1 MDCGRKQIFV
11 ISFLLVDDRSL
22 FRPIILSFVWLVGIN
37 VVTSRLEN
45 MTKEERDNL
54 TPDNVTASAVQ
65 VIKAAILQS
74 QQRALKA
81 INQEQLALYYGIGR
95 YVSANTR
102 KKNWGKGVLAA
113 ISEQLRKELPG
124 LKGFSERNLKNMRTF
139 YEEWRMLEN
148 FNSAGG
154 TAEFTEVN
162 TKSAVQTAKLEAEGE
177 IRQLQ
182 LTNLPD
188 FPIVAFLNIS
198 FTHHTAIL
206 SQVKSYEERKFYIQF
221 AADYKIKTEELEQ
234 LMKDD
239 LYNHQGNIPN
249 NFKKTIPDQLQAY
262 RTITMFKDDYLLD
275 FINTEELF
283 VRDKD
288 RDEKLIEQN
297 IINNVKN
304 FIMTFG
310 KDFAFV
316 GNQYHLEKFGVEQ
329 FPDLLFFNRELSALV
344 CVELKDG
351 PFKTTYLGQL
361 AGYLRILDD
370 EVRKPNENPSIG
382 IVLCKSANKKFVE
395 YVIQDYD
402 HPMGVATYKTSADMD
417 DRLKKLLPSV
427 EELEK
432 LL

>member
-1 MDCGRKQIFV
+1 M
-11 ISFLLVDDRSL
+11 
-22 FRPIILSFVWLVGIN
+22 
-37 VVTSRLEN
+37 E
-45 MTKEERDNL
+45 KESEVKKEITTTEL
-54 TPDNVTASAVQ
+54 TTNAVK
-65 VIKAAILQS
+65 VIKDAILQS
-74 QQRALKA
+74 QQKALKA
-81 INQEQLALYYGIGR
+81 VNQEQLALYYGIGR
-95 YVSANTR
+95 YISENTR
-102 KKNWGKGVLAA
+102 NKNWGKGVIET
-113 ISEQLRKELPG
+113 ISEQLKKELPG
-124 LKGFSERNLKNMRTF
+124 LKGFSATNLRNMRSF

-148 FNSAGG
+148 TNSSAQ
-154 TAEFTEVN
+154 TDEVVGN
-162 TKSAVQTAKLEAEGE
+162 KTNSSVQTDELKSKHE
-177 IRQLQ
+177 ICSLQ

-188 FPIVAFLNIS
+188 FPIIAFLSIS

-206 SQVKSYEERKFYIQF
+206 ANAKTYEERRFYIQY
-221 AADYKIKTEELEQ
+221 AADYKVRV
-234 LMKDD
+234 DD
-239 LYNHQGNIPN
+239 LVSFIKGNLYSHQGDLPN

-262 RTITMFKDDYLLD
+262 RAITMFKDEYLLD

-283 VRDKD
+283 IRDKD
-288 RDEKLIEQN
+288 RDERVIEQG

-310 KDFAFV
+310 KDFTFV
-316 GNQYHLEKFGVEQ
+316 GNQYHLEKFGVDE

-351 PFKTTYLGQL
+351 PFRTSYLGQL

-382 IVLCKSANKKFVE
+382 IILCKSANKKFVE

-402 HPMGVATYKTSADMD
+402 RPMGVATYKTSADMD

-427 EELEK
+427 EELEN